1 MMLWV
6 WWKCNNNV
14 NKIKI
19 KCKGII
25 DNIKF
30 IKNFCVIFLY
40 PLDLTESFINELK
53 IVVSEAVTNAIVHGY
68 EGVIN
73 DIDLKMEFSKDV
85 IEIVIKDYGIG
96 IDDINKAREPLFTTK
111 PSEERSGL
119 GFTIMEMF
127 LDSLEVLSNKDEGTT
142 LICRKYINGW
152 FV

>member
-1 MMLWV
+1 MLTE
-6 WWKCNNNV
+6 NDV
-14 NKIKI
+14 NKMEIKF
-19 KCKGII
+19 KGII

-30 IKNFCVIFLY
+30 IRNTCAMFLY

-142 LICRKYINGW
+142 LICRKYING
-152 FV
+152 